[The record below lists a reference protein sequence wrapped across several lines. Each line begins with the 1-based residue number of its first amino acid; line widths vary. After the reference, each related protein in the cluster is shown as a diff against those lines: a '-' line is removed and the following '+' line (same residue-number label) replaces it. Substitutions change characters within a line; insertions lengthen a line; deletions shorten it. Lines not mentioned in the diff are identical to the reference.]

1 MAETK
6 AAKKARLAAEAAAA
20 DAAKNPNAEK
30 QRQEQLAALGGEI
43 AGALATSSGGPKS
56 GVSTSTAVTKLTFE
70 SAKAMMQKAA
80 EDADYIGKFSKADVE
95 QFMKEFDIRQN
106 SMIAKTVTSSAAKT
120 TALGTADGATKT
132 VDSTAKQ
139 EFPSFFK
146 PEEFASDFIWKKINF
161 KDEATLGA
169 KSLDALARVRGIVQ
183 SFQLLGVSDAEA
195 KAAAKQIAMGKKTE
209 AEYTVELQKL
219 AKKEYPQFA
228 ERFATD
234 PTLTTYDIASPVIDM
249 LAKTWQVDKKTIK
262 MDNPYVTKWL
272 RYAGPDG
279 KGVQP
284 SYNDLLIQAKNDPKY
299 ELTTEAN
306 ENARDSATS
315 LARAMGFG
323 V

>member
-6 AAKKARLAAEAAAA
+6 AAKKARLAAEE
-20 DAAKNPNAEK
+20 AAKNPNKAK
-30 QRQEQLAALGGEI
+30 QDQEELDKIAPDLAGLQAS
-43 AGALATSSGGPKS
+43 TSDGPKS
-56 GVSTSTAVTKLTFE
+56 GTSTVTAATRLTYA

-80 EDADYIGKFSKADVE
+80 EDADYMGKFTKADVE
-95 QFMKEFDIRQN
+95 EFMKEFETKQN
-106 SMIAKTVTSSAAKT
+106 SMMAKTITSSASKT
-120 TALGTADGATKT
+120 TALGTPDGAKN
-132 VDSTAKQ
+132 VVESTAKQ

-161 KDEATLGA
+161 KDETTLGA

-195 KAAAKQIAMGKKTE
+195 KIAAKQIAMGKKTE

-228 ERFATD
+228 DRFSTD
-234 PTLTTYDIASPVIDM
+234 PTLTTYDIASPIIDM
-249 LAKTWQVDKKTIK
+249 LAKTWQVDKKTIN

>member
-6 AAKKARLAAEAAAA
+6 AAKKARLAAEE
-20 DAAKNPNAEK
+20 AAKNPNKAK
-30 QRQEQLAALGGEI
+30 QDQEELDKIAPDLAGLQAS
-43 AGALATSSGGPKS
+43 TSDGPKS
-56 GVSTSTAVTKLTFE
+56 GTSTVTAATRLTYA

-80 EDADYIGKFSKADVE
+80 EDADYMGKFTKADVE
-95 QFMKEFDIRQN
+95 EFMKEFEAKQN
-106 SMIAKTVTSSAAKT
+106 SMMAKTITSSASKT
-120 TALGTADGATKT
+120 TALGTPDGARN
-132 VDSTAKQ
+132 VVESTAKQ

-195 KAAAKQIAMGKKTE
+195 KIAAKQIAMGKKTE

-228 ERFATD
+228 DRFSTD
-234 PTLTTYDIASPVIDM
+234 PTLTTYDIASPIIDM
-249 LAKTWQVDKKTIK
+249 LAKTWQVDKKTIN

>member
-1 MAETK
+1 MATET
-6 AAKKARLAAEAAAA
+6 AAEKKARLAKEEAAQ
-20 DAAKNPNAEK
+20 NPNAEK
-30 QRQEQLAALGGEI
+30 QKQEQLAALGQDLLNI
-43 AGALATSSGGPKS
+43 QANVSGGPKS
-56 GVSTSTAVTKLTFE
+56 GTSTSTAVTKLTYE
-70 SAKAMMQKAA
+70 SAKALMQKAA
-80 EDADYIGKFSKADVE
+80 EDADFIGKFSKADIE
-95 QFMKEFDIRQN
+95 EFMKEFDIKQN
-106 SMIAKTVTSSAAKT
+106 SMIAKTVTSTASKT
-120 TALGTADGATKT
+120 TALGTADGASRT
-132 VDSTAKQ
+132 VESTAKQ

-146 PEEFASDFIWKKINF
+146 PEEFAADFIWKKINF

-169 KSLDALARVRGIVQ
+169 KSLDALAKVRGIVQ

-195 KAAAKQIAMGKKTE
+195 KVAAKQIAMGKKTE

-228 ERFATD
+228 DRFDTD
-234 PTLTTYDIASPVIDM
+234 PTLTTYDIASPIIDM

-262 MDNPYVTKWL
+262 MDNPLVTKWL

-306 ENARDSATS
+306 ENARDAASS

>member
-6 AAKKARLAAEAAAA
+6 AAKKARLAAEE
-20 DAAKNPNAEK
+20 AAKNPNKAK
-30 QRQEQLAALGGEI
+30 QDQEELDKIVPDLENLQAS
-43 AGALATSSGGPKS
+43 TSDGPRSG
-56 GVSTSTAVTKLTFE
+56 TSTATSATRLTYA

-80 EDADYIGKFSKADVE
+80 EDADYMGKFTKADVE
-95 QFMKEFDIRQN
+95 EFMKEFEIKQN
-106 SMIAKTVTSSAAKT
+106 SMMAKTITSSASKT
-120 TALGTADGATKT
+120 TALGTPDGAMN
-132 VDSTAKQ
+132 VVESTAKQ

-161 KDEATLGA
+161 KDETTLGA

-195 KAAAKQIAMGKKTE
+195 KIAAKQIAMGKKTE

-228 ERFATD
+228 DRFSTD
-234 PTLTTYDIASPVIDM
+234 PTLTTYDIASPIIDM
-249 LAKTWQVDKKTIK
+249 LAKTWQVDKKTIN

>member
-6 AAKKARLAAEAAAA
+6 AAKKARLAAEEEAS
-20 DAAKNPNAEK
+20 KTPNLDK
-30 QRQEQLAALGGEI
+30 QRQEQLDALTKGLSGI
-43 AGALATSSGGPKS
+43 SATVSGGPKS
-56 GVSTSTAVTKLTFE
+56 GTSVSTAVTKLTFE

-80 EDADYIGKFSKADVE
+80 EDADYVGKFSKADVE
-95 QFMKEFDIRQN
+95 EFMREFDIKQN
-106 SMIAKTVTSSAAKT
+106 SMIAKTVTISGSKS
-120 TALGTADGATKT
+120 TAPVTAGEATKT
-132 VDSTAKQ
+132 VENTAKQ
-139 EFPSFFK
+139 EFPSLFK

-228 ERFATD
+228 DRFATD
-234 PTLTTYDIASPVIDM
+234 PTLTTYDIASPIIDM

-279 KGVQP
+279 KGAQP

-306 ENARDSATS
+306 ENARDSAS
-315 LARAMGFG
+315 ALARAMGWG
-323 V
+323 I

>member
-6 AAKKARLAAEAAAA
+6 AAKKARLAAEE
-20 DAAKNPNAEK
+20 AAKNPNKAK
-30 QRQEQLAALGGEI
+30 QDQEELDKIAPDLASLQA
-43 AGALATSSGGPKS
+43 
-56 GVSTSTAVTKLTFE
+56 STSDGPRSGTSTVTAAIRLTYA

-80 EDADYIGKFSKADVE
+80 EDADYMGKFTKADIE
-95 QFMKEFDIRQN
+95 EFMKEFEAKQN
-106 SMIAKTVTSSAAKT
+106 SMLAKTVTSSASKT
-120 TALGTADGATKT
+120 TALGTPDGAKN
-132 VDSTAKQ
+132 VVESTAKQ

-161 KDEATLGA
+161 NDETTLGA

-195 KAAAKQIAMGKKTE
+195 KIAAKQIAMGKKTE

-228 ERFATD
+228 DRFDTD

-249 LAKTWQVDKKTIK
+249 LAKTWQVDKNTIK

>member
-1 MAETK
+1 MAETR
-6 AAKKARLAAEAAAA
+6 AAKKKRLAEEE
-20 DAAKNPNAEK
+20 AAKNPNLEK
-30 QRQEQLAALGGEI
+30 QKQEQLAALGGE
-43 AGALATSSGGPKS
+43 LANIQAAVSGGPKS
-56 GVSTSTAVTKLTFE
+56 GISSSTAVTKLTFQ

-80 EDADYIGKFSKADVE
+80 EDADYMGKFSKADVE
-95 QFMKEFDIRQN
+95 EFMREFDIKQN
-106 SMIAKTVTSSAAKT
+106 SMIAKTITSSGSKS
-120 TALGTADGATKT
+120 TAPVTAGEATKT
-132 VDSTAKQ
+132 VENTAKQ
-139 EFPSFFK
+139 EFPSLFK
-146 PEEFASDFIWKKINF
+146 PDEFASDFIWKKINF
-161 KDEATLGA
+161 KDEASLGA
-169 KSLDALARVRGIVQ
+169 KSLDALAKVRGIVQ

-195 KAAAKQIAMGKKTE
+195 KIAAKQIAMGKKTE
-209 AEYTVELQKL
+209 ADYTVELQKL

-228 ERFATD
+228 DRFATD
-234 PTLTTYDIASPVIDM
+234 PTLTTYDIASPVINM
-249 LAKTWQVDKKTIK
+249 LAKTWQVEPKTIK

>member
-6 AAKKARLAAEAAAA
+6 AAKKARLAAEE
-20 DAAKNPNAEK
+20 AAKNPNKAK
-30 QRQEQLAALGGEI
+30 QDQEELDKIVPDLQGLQAS
-43 AGALATSSGGPKS
+43 TSDGPKS
-56 GVSTSTAVTKLTFE
+56 GTSTVTAATRLTYA

-80 EDADYIGKFSKADVE
+80 EDADYMGKFTKADVE
-95 QFMKEFDIRQN
+95 EFMKEFETKQN
-106 SMIAKTVTSSAAKT
+106 SMMAKTITSSASKT
-120 TALGTADGATKT
+120 TALGTPDGAKN
-132 VDSTAKQ
+132 VVESTAKQ

-161 KDEATLGA
+161 KDETTLGA

-195 KAAAKQIAMGKKTE
+195 KIAAKQIAMGKKTE

-228 ERFATD
+228 DRFSTD
-234 PTLTTYDIASPVIDM
+234 PTLTTYDIASPIIDM
-249 LAKTWQVDKKTIK
+249 LAKTWQVDKKTIN